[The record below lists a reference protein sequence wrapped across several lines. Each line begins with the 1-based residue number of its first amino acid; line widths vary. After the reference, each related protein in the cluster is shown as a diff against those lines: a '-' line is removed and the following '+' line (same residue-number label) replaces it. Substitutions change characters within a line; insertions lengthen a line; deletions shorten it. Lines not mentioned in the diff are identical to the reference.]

1 MEKKNV
7 VFEAMVE
14 VSFSASHMIKG
25 YPGNCAK
32 LHGHNF
38 KVRVYVRSQ
47 ELDELGLVI
56 DFRILKRRT
65 EEILAE
71 LDHTV
76 INEHPDFKGVNPSS
90 ENIARWL
97 FAKLSS
103 EINSSRYFLH
113 AVEVWES
120 DSSRVRYWEEG

>member
-1 MEKKNV
+1 MGEKNG

-38 KVRVYVRSQ
+38 KVRVYIRSR
-47 ELDELGLVI
+47 ELNELGLVI
-56 DFRILKRRT
+56 DFRVLKRKT
-65 EEILAE
+65 EEMLSE
-71 LDHTV
+71 LDHTL
-76 INEHPDFKGVNPSS
+76 INEHPDFEDINPSS

-97 FAKLSS
+97 FKKLSK
-103 EINSSRYFLH
+103 EINSPRYHLH

-120 DSSRVRYWEEG
+120 DASRVRYWEGG